1 MNVTFI
7 TQIRQVDRPIFDRQR
22 LFCVLSHKF
31 GLPRA
36 SPPARPFNGA
46 LPPNTHPDPRRK
58 GQHSTAILLTA
69 ATGPPDTVLMSTPPS
84 PQSPR
89 STPDSARRTHL
100 LPRRSALRSFS
111 ALAALASTGALTGC
125 GSTPDKDRD
134 DALAKIEW
142 LPSEVDTESVS
153 LDQQRATTAVT
164 ACNAVGATML
174 STLLRKDGSSNALS
188 CPVGI
193 TFILA
198 LLYAGA
204 ENVGEGVNAA
214 LGVKADAEAQTR
226 DTTWSAVKQT
236 LQRFDVTDIQQLR
249 DFDPEAIPE
258 APLLHVANNIMIV
271 DDKTVVR
278 QEYLDNAKRW
288 YDSEIGRIRNP
299 DAKAALDAWATLH
312 TGGLIKE
319 SGIDITSDT
328 RLVLQN
334 ALLFA
339 ARWATPFKAE
349 ETEKGAQFTLADGSS
364 STADLMTD
372 TNAYPLVTGTGWR
385 ALRLPYTGGADSSNL
400 AMDVILPDNVVSP
413 ADLLASTWGEAT
425 AALTAAT
432 AEQQVALKLPKLDLA
447 SGVMD
452 LFPVLTAMGV
462 ELGSLDHIAEDID
475 ANQAAQQ
482 VRLIVDEE
490 GTVAAAL
497 TEIGIEA
504 SAVDS
509 SSTVEFTV
517 DHPYVLRI
525 VDLASGVA
533 IIEAAILNPAG

>member
-1 MNVTFI
+1 
-7 TQIRQVDRPIFDRQR
+7 
-22 LFCVLSHKF
+22 
-31 GLPRA
+31 
-36 SPPARPFNGA
+36 
-46 LPPNTHPDPRRK
+46 
-58 GQHSTAILLTA
+58 
-69 ATGPPDTVLMSTPPS
+69 MSTPPS

-111 ALAALASTGALTGC
+111 ALAALASMGALTGC

-174 STLLRKDGSSNALS
+174 STLLRQATGSNALS

-204 ENVGEGVNAA
+204 ETVGEGVNAA
-214 LGVKADAEAQTR
+214 LGVKADAQAQSR
-226 DTTWSAVKQT
+226 DSTWSAVRQT
-236 LQRFDVTDIQQLR
+236 LQRFDVADVQQLR
-249 DFDPEAIPE
+249 DFDPGAIPE
-258 APLLHVANNIMIV
+258 TPLIHVANNILIINEKIV
-271 DDKTVVR
+271 VH

-288 YDSEIGRIRNP
+288 YDSEIGRVPEP
-299 DAKAALDAWATLH
+299 DAKEALDAWAALH

-319 SGIDITSDT
+319 SGIDVTSDT
-328 RLVLQN
+328 LMVLQN

-339 ARWATPFKAE
+339 ARWAAPFKAE
-349 ETEKGAQFTLADGSS
+349 DTRQGASFTLADGSA
-364 STADLMTD
+364 STADLMTG
-372 TNAYPLVTGTGWR
+372 TGSYTLVTGKGWR
-385 ALRLPYTGGADSSNL
+385 ALRLPYSAGPESTATASGSDSSSSSNL
-400 AMDVILPDNVVSP
+400 VMDIILPDVIGSP
-413 ADLLASTWGEAT
+413 ADLPSATWGEAT
-425 AALTAAT
+425 TALTAA
-432 AEQQVALKLPKLDLA
+432 ASQSQQQVALKLPKLDLA
-447 SGVMD
+447 SGVMNLLPILSD
-452 LFPVLTAMGV
+452 LGV
-462 ELGSLDHIAEDID
+462 DLGSLDHIAPDF
-475 ANQAAQQ
+475 AVNQAVQQ

-497 TEIGIEA
+497 TEVGVGVT
-504 SAVDS
+504 SVDDS
-509 SSTVEFTV
+509 GAVEFVV

-525 VDLASGVA
+525 VDLSSGVA

>member
-1 MNVTFI
+1 M
-7 TQIRQVDRPIFDRQR
+7 
-22 LFCVLSHKF
+22 
-31 GLPRA
+31 
-36 SPPARPFNGA
+36 
-46 LPPNTHPDPRRK
+46 
-58 GQHSTAILLTA
+58 
-69 ATGPPDTVLMSTPPS
+69 
-84 PQSPR
+84 
-89 STPDSARRTHL
+89 
-100 LPRRSALRSFS
+100 
-111 ALAALASTGALTGC
+111 GALTGC
-125 GSTPDKDRD
+125 GSSPGKERD

-204 ENVGEGVNAA
+204 ESVGEGVNAA

-236 LQRFDVTDIQQLR
+236 LQRFDVADVQQLR
-249 DFDPEAIPE
+249 DFDPGAIPE
-258 APLLHVANNIMIV
+258 TPLIHVANNILIINE
-271 DDKTVVR
+271 KIVVR

-288 YDSEIGRIRNP
+288 YDSEIGRVPEP
-299 DAKAALDAWATLH
+299 DAKEALDAWAALH

-319 SGIDITSDT
+319 SGIDVTSDT
-328 RLVLQN
+328 LMVLQN

-339 ARWATPFKAE
+339 ARWAAPFKAE
-349 ETEKGAQFTLADGSS
+349 ETEEGAQFTLADGSS

-372 TNAYPLVTGTGWR
+372 TGVYPLVTGKGWR
-385 ALRLPYTGGADSSNL
+385 ALRLPYTAGPDSTAPSSETGSEASEAVAPDSGGL
-400 AMDVILPDNVVSP
+400 VMDVILPDSVVSP
-413 ADLLASTWGEAT
+413 ADLPPSTWGEAT
-425 AALTAAT
+425 AALTSARARQ
-432 AEQQVALKLPKLDLA
+432 EVALKLPKLDLA

-452 LFPVLTAMGV
+452 IRPVLQSLGV
-462 ELGSLDHIAEDID
+462 KTLMLDHISPGLDID
-475 ANQAAQQ
+475 QAVQQ
-482 VRLIVDEE
+482 VRLIVAEE

-497 TEIGIEA
+497 TEVGGDGAPADDA
-504 SAVDS
+504 SRP
-509 SSTVEFTV
+509 VEFVV

-525 VDLASGVA
+525 VDLASGAVV
-533 IIEAAILNPAG
+533 IEAAILNPTEG

>member
-1 MNVTFI
+1 
-7 TQIRQVDRPIFDRQR
+7 
-22 LFCVLSHKF
+22 
-31 GLPRA
+31 
-36 SPPARPFNGA
+36 
-46 LPPNTHPDPRRK
+46 
-58 GQHSTAILLTA
+58 
-69 ATGPPDTVLMSTPPS
+69 MSTSSS
-84 PQSPR
+84 PQSTPSTRSAPDLARHRPR
-89 STPDSARRTHL
+89 L
-100 LPRRSALRSFS
+100 IPRRSALRSAS
-111 ALAALASTGALTGC
+111 ALAALASMGALTGC
-125 GSTPDKDRD
+125 GSSPGKERD

-204 ENVGEGVNAA
+204 ESVGEGVNAA
-214 LGVKADAEAQTR
+214 LGVDAAAEAQTR
-226 DTTWSAVKQT
+226 DSVWSAVRQT
-236 LQRFDVTDIQQLR
+236 LQRFDVADVQQLR
-249 DFDPEAIPE
+249 DFDPGAIPE
-258 APLLHVANNIMIV
+258 TPLIHVANNILIINE
-271 DDKTVVR
+271 KIVVR

-288 YDSEIGRIRNP
+288 YDSEIGRVPEP
-299 DAKAALDAWATLH
+299 DAKEALDAWAALH

-319 SGIDITSDT
+319 SGIDVTSDT
-328 RLVLQN
+328 LMVLQN

-339 ARWATPFKAE
+339 ARWAAPFKAE
-349 ETEKGAQFTLADGSS
+349 ETEEGAQFTLADGSS
-364 STADLMTD
+364 ATADLMTD
-372 TNAYPLVTGTGWR
+372 TGVYPLVTGKGWR
-385 ALRLPYTGGADSSNL
+385 ALRLPYTAGPDSTAPSSETGSEASEAVAPDSGGL
-400 AMDVILPDNVVSP
+400 VMDVILPDSVVSP
-413 ADLLASTWGEAT
+413 ADLPPSTWGEAT
-425 AALTAAT
+425 AALTAA
-432 AEQQVALKLPKLDLA
+432 ASEQQVALKLPKLDLA

-452 LFPVLTAMGV
+452 LFPVLAAVGV
-462 ELGSLDHIAEDID
+462 ELGSLDHIAEGIS
-475 ANQAAQQ
+475 ASQAAQQ
-482 VRLIVDEE
+482 VRLVVDEE

-504 SAVDS
+504 SAVDHS
-509 SSTVEFTV
+509 GAVAFIV

>member
-1 MNVTFI
+1 
-7 TQIRQVDRPIFDRQR
+7 
-22 LFCVLSHKF
+22 
-31 GLPRA
+31 
-36 SPPARPFNGA
+36 
-46 LPPNTHPDPRRK
+46 
-58 GQHSTAILLTA
+58 
-69 ATGPPDTVLMSTPPS
+69 MSTPPS

-204 ENVGEGVNAA
+204 ESVGEGVNAA

-236 LQRFDVTDIQQLR
+236 LQRFDVADVQQLR
-249 DFDPEAIPE
+249 DFDPGAIPE

-385 ALRLPYTGGADSSNL
+385 ALRLSYTGGAGSSNL

-413 ADLLASTWGEAT
+413 ADLPASTWGEAT

-497 TEIGIEA
+497 TEVGIVA
-504 SAVDS
+504 AAAPDGSGP
-509 SSTVEFTV
+509 VEFTV

>member
-1 MNVTFI
+1 
-7 TQIRQVDRPIFDRQR
+7 
-22 LFCVLSHKF
+22 
-31 GLPRA
+31 
-36 SPPARPFNGA
+36 
-46 LPPNTHPDPRRK
+46 
-58 GQHSTAILLTA
+58 
-69 ATGPPDTVLMSTPPS
+69 MSTPPTS
-84 PQSPR
+84 TR
-89 STPDSARRTHL
+89 STPRTQSTPDPARRTRL

-111 ALAALASTGALTGC
+111 ALAALASTSALTGC

-174 STLLRKDGSSNALS
+174 STLLRQATGSNALS

-204 ENVGEGVNAA
+204 ETVGEGVNAA
-214 LGVKADAEAQTR
+214 LGVKADAQAQSR
-226 DTTWSAVKQT
+226 DSTWSAVRQT
-236 LQRFDVTDIQQLR
+236 LQRFDVTDVQQLR
-249 DFDPEAIPE
+249 DFDPGTIPE
-258 APLLHVANNIMIV
+258 SPLIHVANNIMIV
-271 DDKTVVR
+271 DEKTVVR

-299 DAKAALDAWATLH
+299 DARAALDAWAALH

-319 SGIDITSDT
+319 SGIDITPDT

-372 TNAYPLVTGTGWR
+372 TGVYPLVSGKGWR
-385 ALRLPYTGGADSSNL
+385 ALRLHYTAGSDSPSSSNGTDSEAVAPGSGSPSSSTAGSSAPDPGPGSASSNL

-413 ADLLASTWGEAT
+413 ADLPASTWGEAT

-452 LFPVLTAMGV
+452 LFPVLAAMGV
-462 ELGSLDHIAEDID
+462 DLGSLDHIAEGID
-475 ANQAAQQ
+475 ATQAAQQ

-504 SAVDS
+504 SAVDES
-509 SSTVEFTV
+509 DAVEFTV

>member
-1 MNVTFI
+1 
-7 TQIRQVDRPIFDRQR
+7 
-22 LFCVLSHKF
+22 
-31 GLPRA
+31 
-36 SPPARPFNGA
+36 
-46 LPPNTHPDPRRK
+46 
-58 GQHSTAILLTA
+58 
-69 ATGPPDTVLMSTPPS
+69 MSTPPS

-204 ENVGEGVNAA
+204 ESVGEGVNAA

-236 LQRFDVTDIQQLR
+236 LQRFDVTDVQQLR
-249 DFDPEAIPE
+249 DFDPGAIPE

-319 SGIDITSDT
+319 SGIDVTSDT

-385 ALRLPYTGGADSSNL
+385 ALRLPYTGGAGSSNL

-413 ADLLASTWGEAT
+413 ADLPASTWGEAT

-462 ELGSLDHIAEDID
+462 ELGSLNHIAEDID
-475 ANQAAQQ
+475 ADQAAQQ

-497 TEIGIEA
+497 TEIGVVA
-504 SAVDS
+504 AAAPDS
-509 SSTVEFTV
+509 SSPVEFTV